1 MTLERSPHLA
11 SLPLR
16 QQLKLTSGIH
26 LRPCWEQRAWKRMAS
41 RWGSDPSQAGVVRK
55 VRSES
60 GHQAPV
66 PLLLYFPGTPIP
78 EVQGLLQRGS

>member
-1 MTLERSPHLA
+1 MTLERSPPHLA

-16 QQLKLTSGIH
+16 GMQLKLTSGIH
-26 LRPCWEQRAWKRMAS
+26 LRPGWKQRARKRMAS
-41 RWGSDPSQAGVVRK
+41 RWGSDPSQAGAVRK

-60 GHQAPV
+60 GHQAPA

-78 EVQGLLQRGS
+78 EVQGLLQ